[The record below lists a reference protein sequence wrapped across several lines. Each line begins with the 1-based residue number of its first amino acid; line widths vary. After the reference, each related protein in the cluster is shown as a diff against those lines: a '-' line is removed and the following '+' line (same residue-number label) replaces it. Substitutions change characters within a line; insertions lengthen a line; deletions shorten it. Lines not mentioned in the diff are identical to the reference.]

1 MKNPGGGAF
10 ALWRQDDHGHRFL
23 VGYYSTR
30 AEAER
35 RLAELTRVP
44 HKQSYWISAADRY
57 PDPMELP

>member
-57 PDPMELP
+57 PAPMELL